1 VAREYGW
8 SAEHLDTRITDE
20 QLFAYIDAYNERLE
34 DETQAVFESAV
45 EAARAGA
52 IFARRENDKQY
63 QSWRRKMRRSRAEP
77 DQQIGLAGQALE
89 TAIMGFAAQHPEYV
103 VVGGDR

>member
-8 SAEHLDTRITDE
+8 SAEHLNTRVTDE
-20 QLFAYIDAYNERLE
+20 QLFAYIDAYSERLE
-34 DETQAVFESAV
+34 DDVQAAFESAV

-52 IFARRENDKQY
+52 IFARRENDRQY
-63 QSWRRKMRRSRAEP
+63 QSWRRKSRRKA
-77 DQQIGLAGQALE
+77 DTKVGLSGQALE

>member
-8 SAEHLDTRITDE
+8 SAEYLDIRVTDE
-20 QLFAYIDAYNERLE
+20 QLSAYIDAYNERLE
-34 DETQAVFESAV
+34 DETQAAFESAV

-52 IFARRENDKQY
+52 IFARRENDRQY
-63 QSWRRKMRRSRAEP
+63 QSWRRKRRRNEP
-77 DQQIGLAGQALE
+77 DKKIGLSGQALE